1 MNHDSPGAAV
11 AVGGAS
17 WPRRLGQR
25 LVRLL
30 SYIHGGWRGA
40 VAVLGF
46 VLLWQAFGMAS
57 GLLGGKI
64 PTPIDVFETFVDTF
78 AADPRYWQNWAA
90 SFERV
95 LWGFGYAQVLGIPLG
110 IALGLSRTTEEIVFP
125 VFEVLRPIPP
135 LAWVPIAILFWPTH
149 EASIIFI
156 TFIGAF
162 FVIVINVFDGIKNIP
177 VRYFWLATSL
187 GATRWQIFLRIVL
200 PAVIPSVA
208 VGMTLGIAITWDV
221 LVAAEM
227 IAGDLGLGRL
237 TWEGYVSNTPTIV
250 VVGMISIGIA
260 GYASARLVDYI
271 EGRLMPWAQHDPK
284 FQRRR

>member
-1 MNHDSPGAAV
+1 MTTAAIRI
-11 AVGGAS
+11 
-17 WPRRLGQR
+17 PRAISRLF
-25 LVRLL
+25 VN
-30 SYIHGGWRGA
+30 WRGA
-40 VAVLGF
+40 VAIVAF
-46 VLLWQAFGMAS
+46 VLVWQVFG
-57 GLLGGKI
+57 GLSSTFGGKI
-64 PTPIDVFETFVDTF
+64 PTPIEVADTF
-78 AADPRYWQNWAA
+78 FASFVNDPRYWRNWAA

-95 LWGFGYAQVLGIPLG
+95 LWGFGFAQLFGIPLG

-135 LAWVPIAILFWPTH
+135 LAWVPVSILFWPTH

-162 FVIVINVFDGIKNIP
+162 FVIVINVFDGIRHIP
-177 VRYFWLATSL
+177 ERYFWLATSL
-187 GATRWQIFLRIVL
+187 GATRWRIFLRIVL

-237 TWEGYVSNTPTIV
+237 TWEGYVSNTPEIV
-250 VVGMISIGIA
+250 IVGMISIGIA
-260 GYASARLVDYI
+260 GYLSARIVDYI
-271 EGRLMPWAQHDPK
+271 EARLMPWAQHDPK
-284 FQRRR
+284 FRGRK